1 MKMRFRILLAAL
13 LAVVLGGLAWKI
25 LLSREPVYQGRSLN
39 SWLHDLDSSIQER
52 LPVEQ
57 VRVLMAEK
65 QKKREVAQEAI
76 RQIGTNALP
85 ALITMLRSKDSKL
98 KEKLFVWSTKQPIS
112 WLRLQGASERRWLA
126 NEGFRVLGEEA
137 EPAIPVLIEMLKD
150 RDEVGV
156 PVTTDALMAI
166 GPKAFLAII
175 CALTNQDYRIRIGA
189 LFALEEAAPKVSP
202 AIVVPVLVERLTDTN
217 AVVRSLAVFTLGKY
231 ASAAKAAIPGLLK
244 ALNDPNTERR
254 SDVAKAL
261 KQIDPEGATESVVK

>member
-1 MKMRFRILLAAL
+1 MSMGPK
-13 LAVVLGGLAWKI
+13 
-25 LLSREPVYQGRSLN
+25 EQGRARSLN

-65 QKKREVAQEAI
+65 QRKREAAEEAI

-85 ALITMLRSKDSKL
+85 ALITMLRSKDSKP

-112 WLRLQGASERRWLA
+112 WLRSQGASERRWLA

-175 CALTNQDYRIRIGA
+175 CAL
-189 LFALEEAAPKVSP
+189 
-202 AIVVPVLVERLTDTN
+202 
-217 AVVRSLAVFTLGKY
+217 
-231 ASAAKAAIPGLLK
+231 
-244 ALNDPNTERR
+244 
-254 SDVAKAL
+254 
-261 KQIDPEGATESVVK
+261 